1 MLKILC
7 LSFDVS
13 FSLQSSSSFSFLFF
27 FFSFFADPPQ
37 INLLPSLRTY
47 IPGKKLVLNCTAEG
61 GPKPTIAWYK
71 DRNLINRG
79 EALILRNDT
88 WAPGMYT
95 CKASNGISPDDIA
108 LVEVVPMSK
117 W

>member
-1 MLKILC
+1 MC
-7 LSFDVS
+7 LSVCRRFSVCRLTRLSRFKVLS
-13 FSLQSSSSFSFLFF
+13 F
-27 FFSFFADPPQ
+27 FFADPPQ
-37 INLLPSLRTY
+37 INPLPSLRTY

-61 GPKPTIAWYK
+61 GPKPTITWYK
-71 DRNLINRG
+71 DRKLINRG
-79 EALILRNDT
+79 QAMILRNDT

-117 W
+117 